1 MNSSPRVTSIVDGPA
16 RRPTGDR
23 PGYFVAGAGEPVV
36 MLHSSLGSKSQWTAL
51 ASRLATRFRVIAL
64 DLCGYGDNPA
74 PSAAT
79 AFALDDEVRLV
90 TERLDRLV
98 ASRVRVHVVGH
109 SYGGLVAL
117 RLAQSRG
124 DRVASLSLY
133 EPVAFR
139 LLDDDDPALEGVTR
153 LKDRVTRLVATGHR
167 DDAAQA
173 FVDYWSGDGSY
184 ARLPL
189 PARTSL
195 ERRIDKVP
203 LDFQAAWRWPLRPA
217 DLRGIAV
224 PTMLLAGTRSPLVAQ
239 RIVTVLAWALPN
251 RRTWWFDA
259 GHMAPIDDANRINDR
274 IEAFVK
280 ACATRD
286 GAASAPRV
294 AAAPATLATA
304 AILRDARCRTQRARG
319 LCFPRRFRLD
329 RRYLA
334 AVDVSRATRFASKA
348 PSRPAQHF
356 PSAHGDRGRRR
367 VGRGRRRQ
375 HDVGDGRGGIGRGQK
390 MDNPGDGQV
399 HANVGAKKNRRC
411 LDQRSDAVGT
421 RGTT

>member
-1 MNSSPRVTSIVDGPA
+1 MNSTPRVTSIVDAPA

-51 ASRLATRFRVIAL
+51 ATRLAARFRVIAL

-74 PSAAT
+74 PSAAA
-79 AFALDDEVRLV
+79 AFTLDDEVRLV

-139 LLDDDDPALEGVTR
+139 LLEDDDPALEGVTR
-153 LKDRVTRLVATGHR
+153 LKDRVTRLVAAGHR
-167 DDAAQA
+167 GDAAQA

-189 PARTSL
+189 PVRTSI
-195 ERRIDKVP
+195 ERRIGKVP
-203 LDFQAAWRWPLRPA
+203 LDFHAAWRWPLRPA
-217 DLRGIAV
+217 DLRAIAV
-224 PTMLLAGTRSPLVAQ
+224 PTMLLAGTRSPPVAQ

-259 GHMAPIDDANRINDR
+259 GHMAPVDDANRINDR
-274 IEAFVK
+274 IEAFVT
-280 ACATRD
+280 ACAARD
-286 GAASAPRV
+286 GAASAPR
-294 AAAPATLATA
+294 AAVAPATLASA
-304 AILRDARCRTQRARG
+304 AI
-319 LCFPRRFRLD
+319 
-329 RRYLA
+329 
-334 AVDVSRATRFASKA
+334 
-348 PSRPAQHF
+348 
-356 PSAHGDRGRRR
+356 
-367 VGRGRRRQ
+367 
-375 HDVGDGRGGIGRGQK
+375 
-390 MDNPGDGQV
+390 
-399 HANVGAKKNRRC
+399 
-411 LDQRSDAVGT
+411 
-421 RGTT
+421 